1 MNISNEHV
9 QNSFSLQDEY
19 FQGPNSGM
27 ISGRI
32 VLGDG
37 DSNRNLPA
45 SWNSFTVPDQQKLG
59 DISQQSIHVMPID
72 MHKSMRNM
80 RKSEYQSAYA
90 IEDEEEQGGK
100 PQFLKL
106 IIAKSFQNNFINN
119 LWNRSYL
126 RKLHQLS
133 FYQIQALDD
142 LQLENEAYLHND
154 KRTLTRWEAFKRFF
168 SYIEV
173 FTPYSQ
179 LIFIWGLFQILTYL
193 LIFFWLPY
201 KISFKLDSI
210 GDFLGI
216 SVYKQSLEIVF
227 LSILSL
233 DVFVGLNLA
242 FIYKGLII
250 RNRKRILINYFRQY
264 AFVDLVSLSTVT
276 LQFFILT
283 NNDESNQM
291 LIVQI
296 VLCAIFYVL
305 RLTKINKILAQIQEF
320 FNLYGS
326 LNDLVG
332 LLKLTMMIVFIAHI
346 CACVWH
352 GLAFYNDGYS
362 WLDAYD
368 LRDKGNASKY
378 NKAFYWATMTMTTVG
393 YGDITAKNNMELL
406 MNNLTMLIASIVF
419 AYSVNSIGIFVSNMY
434 KGAMEYSR
442 SVTLINTFMS
452 KNKIQFELQTRIRSY
467 LEYIWQEEQNM
478 NDEEV
483 SSLICKLSSNL
494 QEELQYQLRGNILSS
509 CKVMIKTFSEKMIKS
524 LLGQMEEQS
533 FSPEER
539 IITLNQLD
547 DSSLY
552 IITKGEVEII
562 FEGFNSLNERVQRNS
577 LKCLYQGDYFG
588 EFSFFTGQP
597 RKATAISRAFTKVF
611 KIKRE
616 NFIKILLSYPNDYEK
631 YCQLTH
637 TLLHQD
643 YSALQVSC
651 YSCSSNQHLIDKCH
665 YLHYCPDKESI
676 LKKELYPHD
685 QPRNKRIGRLNKEK
699 EVSPWLIQKY
709 LMTKAKEIQ
718 QEQQYLA
725 SKGTDFEDFEQH
737 SNLMN
742 DVYEDEIE
750 IDVPSSLNQRSN
762 SRSFSKIS
770 QKPNQQTMI
779 TENEDDDSKNYSRKV
794 VNPRATLQTA
804 GFGGG
809 MRDSVR
815 VDLMKDDEY
824 QEISEEE
831 SEEEKDQV
839 LMQLPVPAKQN
850 QEIARTQ
857 QQKITFTRKDS
868 NEEIIPRQSSLRSH
882 TYTQK
887 GRQSQTIKRTLTPE
901 KIFPPNSSDLE
912 VRHHQKRPTQKR
924 QSNATRTF
932 TRNQGREM
940 TTDINHTSVMDNQTY
955 NQHTNNSIIND
966 FDKMQI
972 FIYYFPLNNYDIVIK
987 RYARLQKFFGKRR
1000 LYPEFSRYSFFF
1012 LTIKKGWKLRKLGD
1026 KVTGLRIAESLKK
1039 PFTKTFQSIKTV
1051 KKIAH
1056 NTTGNGGGGTSPLR
1070 LQSFK

>member
-1 MNISNEHV
+1 MSISNENQ
-9 QNSFSLQDEY
+9 QNSFSLQDEI
-19 FQGPNSGM
+19 FQGPTPIM
-27 ISGRI
+27 LSGRI
-32 VLGDG
+32 IVGDG
-37 DSNRNLPA
+37 DSSRFLPA
-45 SWNSFTVPDQQKLG
+45 SWNSFTVPDQMKLA
-59 DISQQSIHVMPID
+59 DISQQSIQAAPIE
-72 MHKSMRNM
+72 MHKSTKGMKR
-80 RKSEYQSAYA
+80 SEYQSAYVA
-90 IEDEEEQGGK
+90 EDDVESNGK

-106 IIAKSFQNNFINN
+106 IIAKSIQNNFIHN

-126 RKLHQLS
+126 RKLDQLS
-133 FYQIQALDD
+133 SYQVQVLDD
-142 LQLENEAYLHND
+142 LQLENETYYQD
-154 KRTLTRWEAFKRFF
+154 QRRTFTKVEAIKRFF

-179 LIFIWGLFQILTYL
+179 FIFIWGLFQILIYI

-201 KISFKLDSI
+201 KISFKLESI
-210 GDFLGI
+210 GDFLG
-216 SVYKQSLEIVF
+216 YNQTKQILEILF

-242 FIYKGLII
+242 FIYKGIII
-250 RNRKRILINYFRQY
+250 RNRKRIIINYFRQY
-264 AFVDLVSLSTVT
+264 AFVDLVSLSTIT

-283 NNDESNQM
+283 SNGDSNQM
-291 LIVQI
+291 LAIQI
-296 VLCAIFYVL
+296 ALCAVFYVL
-305 RLTKINKILAQIQEF
+305 RMTKINKILAQIQEF

-332 LLKLTMMIVFIAHI
+332 LIKLTMIIVFIAHI

-352 GLAFYNDGYS
+352 GIAFYNDGYS
-362 WLDAYD
+362 WLDAYE

-378 NKAFYWATMTMTTVG
+378 NTAIYWATMTMTTVG
-393 YGDITAKNNMELL
+393 YGDITAKNNLELL
-406 MNNLTMLIASIVF
+406 INNLTMLIASIVF

-483 SSLICKLSSNL
+483 ATLIGKLSSNL

-509 CKVMIKTFSEKMIKS
+509 CKVMIKTFSEKMIKQ

-539 IITLNQLD
+539 IITINQSD

-562 FEGFNSLNERVQRNS
+562 FEGLNNLNEKTKRNS
-577 LKCLYQGDYFG
+577 LKFLTQGDYFG
-588 EFSFFTGQP
+588 ELGFFTGQP

-631 YCQLTH
+631 YCQLNH
-637 TLLHQD
+637 TLMQQD
-643 YSALQVSC
+643 YSVLQVNC
-651 YSCSSNQHLIDKCH
+651 YSCQSNQHLIDKCH
-665 YLHYCPDKESI
+665 YVHFCADKEAILKRELYPYDQKRNKVRGRQERDKES
-676 LKKELYPHD
+676 
-685 QPRNKRIGRLNKEK
+685 
-699 EVSPWLIQKY
+699 SPWIIQKY
-709 LMTKAKEIQ
+709 IMTKAKELQ
-718 QEQQYLA
+718 QELQYLA
-725 SKGTDFEDFEQH
+725 SKGTDFEDLDQH
-737 SNLMN
+737 SNLIN
-742 DVYEDEIE
+742 DVYEDEVE

-762 SRSFSKIS
+762 SRTFSKLS
-770 QKPNQQTMI
+770 QKQTQLNQV
-779 TENEDDDSKNYSRKV
+779 TETEEDDSKNYSRKV
-794 VNPRATLQTA
+794 VIPRTTLQTA

-809 MRDSVR
+809 MRDSAH
-815 VDLMKDDEY
+815 VDILRDDEY
-824 QEISEEE
+824 QESSDEE

-839 LMQLPVPAKQN
+839 LMQLPIPTNKSQEAIRN
-850 QEIARTQ
+850 QQ
-857 QQKITFTRKDS
+857 SKITFTRKES
-868 NEEIIPRQSSLRSH
+868 AEEIIPRSSTQRSH

-887 GRQSQTIKRTLTPE
+887 GRNSQTIKRTLTPE
-901 KIFPPNSSDLE
+901 KIYPPTPSDLE
-912 VRHHQKRPTQKR
+912 IRNNARRPTSKK

-940 TTDINHTSVMDNQTY
+940 TNDVNPTSFMDNQTY
-955 NQHTNNSIIND
+955 NQHTSTTILAQ
-966 FDKMQI
+966 FDKMQT
-972 FIYYFPLNNYDIVIK
+972 FLYYFPFNNYDSVIK
-987 RYARLQKFFGKRR
+987 RYTRLQKFFGKKR
-1000 LYPEFSRYSFFF
+1000 LYPEFSKFSFFF
-1012 LTIKKGWKLRKLGD
+1012 MTIKKGWKLRKLGD
-1026 KVTGLRIAESLKK
+1026 KLRGKTFADTMKK
-1039 PFTKTFQSIKTV
+1039 PLSKTIQSFKTV
-1051 KKIAH
+1051 KKVVN

-1070 LQSFK
+1070 LHSFK